1 MYEYYKVN
9 ENDTLES
16 IASNYKTT
24 PKNLIELNHLQ
35 PIYRINKGEDLKVPI
50 KTSNLFEYY
59 IIKKGDTIYS
69 IAEKHNMTP
78 KELLILNNLNP
89 NDYIY
94 PNQKLLVPKKNVGLQ
109 LTKMGD
115 SIEILSKKYNLSKDE
130 LLRYNEKLYLLP
142 DQLIVYKINQ

>member
-1 MYEYYKVN
+1 MYEYYKVE

-24 PKNLIELNHLQ
+24 PKNLIELNSLR
-35 PIYRINKGEDLKVPI
+35 PIYRINQGENLKVPI
-50 KTSNLFEYY
+50 KTPDLFEYY
-59 IIKKGDTIYS
+59 IIRKGDTIYS
-69 IAEKHNMTP
+69 ISEKYNITP
-78 KELLILNNLNP
+78 KELLILNHLNP

-94 PNQKLLVPKKNVGLQ
+94 PNQKLLVPKRNVILQ

-115 SIEILSKKYNLSKDE
+115 SIENLANKYNLSKNE

-142 DQLIVYKINQ
+142 DQLIVYKTN